1 MEIRIGVQ
9 NVSREVVVET
19 DKSSDEVAKLVAAAT
34 ASGTLDL
41 VDVKGKRVVIPGSAI
56 GYVEMGEESKR
67 KVGFGV

>member
-9 NVSREVVVET
+9 NVSRELVVET
-19 DKSSDEVAKLVAAAT
+19 DKSADDIAALVAAAST
-34 ASGTLDL
+34 SGTLDL
-41 VDVKGKRVVIPGSAI
+41 LDAKGKRVVVPVAAI